1 MWVRRALISLLVAV
15 VAALSTPVG
24 ATGPDAPHDTGSVEA
39 SATRP
44 STTDTVEV
52 VVFFGEGCPYCAQ
65 ELEFLVELQDRT
77 PQVEVLAYEVW
88 ENEANRA
95 YFRSM
100 ADAAGIDAG
109 SVPTTFIG
117 DLVWVGF
124 DSVVADQI
132 TAAVDALLESRTPDV
147 VERTEVGVP
156 IVGTV
161 DVADTSL
168 IVATLLIGF
177 VDGINPCSFWVL
189 SVLLALVLH
198 SGSRTRIAV
207 VGVVFLSVT
216 SALYGLYMF
225 GAYSALD
232 YAAEMTWVRVAVALV
247 AGAFGVLHLKEYVT
261 HRGPSLT
268 IADDRKPGIYRRMR
282 SLARTDRSLPAVL
295 AGTVVLA
302 VGVSLAET
310 PCTAGLP
317 LLWTNLLTARDVSS
331 PEAAFLFGL
340 YLLAFLID
348 ELIVFTIAVVGLR
361 ATKVQEHHAR
371 LLQLIS
377 GTLMLALALT
387 MLFAPH
393 ALETVA
399 GTLTVFGATVTVI
412 LVVLVIDRRLHPTSR
427 GPARATRS

>member
-1 MWVRRALISLLVAV
+1 M

-268 IADDRKPGIYRRMR
+268 IADDRKPGMYRRMR

>member
-1 MWVRRALISLLVAV
+1 LLVAV
-15 VAALSTPVG
+15 VAALSTPVA
-24 ATGPDAPHDTGSVEA
+24 ATGPDAPHDTGAVEDG
-39 SATRP
+39 ATRP

-77 PQVEVLAYEVW
+77 PQVEILAYEVW

-132 TAAVDALLESRTPDV
+132 TAAVDSLLESRIPEV

-247 AGAFGVLHLKEYVT
+247 AGTFGVLHLKEYVT

-268 IADDRKPGIYRRMR
+268 IADERKPGMYRRMR
-282 SLARTDRSLPAVL
+282 SLARPDRSLPAVL

-317 LLWTNLLTARDVSS
+317 LLWTNLLSARDVSS
-331 PEAAFLFGL
+331 AEAAFLFGL

-412 LVVLVIDRRLHPTSR
+412 LVVLVIDRRIHPALPPTR
-427 GPARATRS
+427 ARRT

>member
-1 MWVRRALISLLVAV
+1 MWVRRALIFLLVAV
-15 VAALSTPVG
+15 VAALATPVS
-24 ATGPDAPHDTGSVEA
+24 AAGPDVPHLTGSAEGSGTQPTPVD
-39 SATRP
+39 SI
-44 STTDTVEV
+44 EV
-52 VVFFGEGCPYCAQ
+52 IVFFGEGCPYCAK
-65 ELEFLVELQDRT
+65 ELEFLVELQERS
-77 PQVEVLAYEVW
+77 PQVEILAYEVW
-88 ENEANRA
+88 ANEANRA

-109 SVPTTFIG
+109 SVPTTFID

-124 DSVVADQI
+124 DPVVADQI
-132 TAAVDALLESRTPDV
+132 TAAVDALLESRTPEV

-198 SGSRTRIAV
+198 SGSRARIAV

-232 YAAEMTWVRVAVALV
+232 DAAEMTWVRIGVAVV
-247 AGAFGVLHLKEYVT
+247 AGAFGVMHLKEYVT

-268 IADDRKPGIYRRMR
+268 IADDRKPAMYRRMR
-282 SLARTDRSLPAVL
+282 ALARSDRSLPAVL

-317 LLWTNLLTARDVSS
+317 LLWTNLLSARDVSS
-331 PEAAFLFGL
+331 AEAALLFGL

-348 ELIVFTIAVVGLR
+348 ELIVFAIAVVGLR

-377 GTLMLALALT
+377 GTLMLALAVT

-393 ALETVA
+393 ALETLA
-399 GTLTVFGATVTVI
+399 GTLTVFGATVAAI
-412 LVVLVIDRRLHPTSR
+412 LLVMVIDRRLRPTAR
-427 GPARATRS
+427 PARDGRA

>member
-1 MWVRRALISLLVAV
+1 M

-268 IADDRKPGIYRRMR
+268 IADDRKPGMYRGMR

>member
-1 MWVRRALISLLVAV
+1 LLVAV
-15 VAALSTPVG
+15 VATLSTPVD
-24 ATGPDAPHDTGSVEA
+24 ATGPDAPHDTGAAEEG
-39 SATRP
+39 ATRH

-77 PQVEVLAYEVW
+77 PQVEILAYEVW

-100 ADAAGIDAG
+100 ADTAGIDAG

-132 TAAVDALLESRTPDV
+132 TAAVDALLESRTPEV

-268 IADDRKPGIYRRMR
+268 IADDRKPGMYRRMR

-399 GTLTVFGATVTVI
+399 GMSAVFGATVTVI
-412 LVVLVIDRRLHPTSR
+412 LLVSVIDRHLRPTGH

>member
-1 MWVRRALISLLVAV
+1 MWVRRSLVALIAATFAV
-15 VAALSTPVG
+15 VASSSLSAEAALAPPIAGS
-24 ATGPDAPHDTGSVEA
+24 DAP
-39 SATRP
+39 P
-44 STTDTVEV
+44 TDAVSPVEV
-52 VVFFGEGCPYCAQ
+52 IVFFGEGCPYCAQ
-65 ELEFLVELQDRT
+65 ELEFLVGLQERT
-77 PQVEVLAYEVW
+77 PEIDVLAYEVW
-88 ENEANRA
+88 GNEANRA
-95 YFRSM
+95 YFRTL
-100 ADAAGIDAG
+100 AEAAGVDAG

-124 DSVVADQI
+124 DPVVADQI
-132 TAAVDALLESRTPDV
+132 TAAVDAHLERRTPV
-147 VERTEVGVP
+147 VAERTEVGVP
-156 IVGTV
+156 LVGTV

-198 SGSRTRIAV
+198 SGSRARIAV

-225 GAYSALD
+225 GAYSAPD
-232 YAAEMTWVRVAVALV
+232 AAARMTWVRVAVALV

-268 IADDRKPGIYRRMR
+268 IADDRKPGMYRRMR

-317 LLWTNLLTARDVSS
+317 LLWTNLLSARDVSS
-331 PEAAFLFGL
+331 AEAAFLFGL

-399 GTLTVFGATVTVI
+399 GTLAVFGVTVG
-412 LVVLVIDRRLHPTSR
+412 VVVGAALLDRRLRPTARRSARITHP
-427 GPARATRS
+427 